1 MLRVKR
7 VKLADTAAGSG
18 AIVKLP
24 PSTSDAICAA
34 CATHLKGL
42 AQIQDSV
49 RAMTEQFTKNLEGLF
64 SFADQLSLQ
73 LSSWFGVLDELRES
87 ICSNLAS
94 LMKQLAEI
102 GASLD

>member
-7 VKLADTAAGSG
+7 IKLADTAAGSG

-87 ICSNLAS
+87 ICSR
-94 LMKQLAEI
+94 
-102 GASLD
+102 

>member
-1 MLRVKR
+1 
-7 VKLADTAAGSG
+7 
-18 AIVKLP
+18 
-24 PSTSDAICAA
+24 
-34 CATHLKGL
+34 
-42 AQIQDSV
+42 
-49 RAMTEQFTKNLEGLF
+49 MTEQFTKNLEGLF